1 MKPLPLPT
9 EPEIRAI
16 YAQGEE
22 AVVGLFEQLAA
33 VVGTLEAR
41 IQTLED
47 QLAKNSGNSSK
58 PPSSDGFKKPVKR
71 SLRRPS
77 GKKAGAQPGH
87 PGQTLE
93 AVAQPDHVQRHRVEQ
108 CQYCQAHLTTV
119 EAEGYE
125 RRQVFEV
132 PPVRLEVTEH
142 RAEIKTCPECG
153 QVNQAAF
160 PAEVSQPVQYGPA
173 FKAQLVYFNQYHH
186 LPVDRTGEVMTDL
199 YGQPVGDGTVVTA
212 SSTVATQVRPVNEAV
227 KAELIRTDEPVHLDE
242 TGSRVAQQLQWVHVA
257 STAGLTHLEVQ
268 PYRGTKAHAEID
280 ILPQRTGPVVHDDYA
295 SYYRYEDAQHI
306 ACNAHH
312 LRELEF
318 IQERYAQPWAKE
330 LADLLRAIKQTVET
344 AQQAGQMTL
353 APTQL
358 ATFQRQYDELL
369 EQGFQANPPPP
380 PDPNR
385 PKTRGKAKQSPARNL
400 LNRLSQHHQA
410 VLMFM
415 YDFKVPFD
423 NNQAERDLRMVKLK
437 QKVSGCFRTT
447 EGAKIFCQIR
457 SYISTV
463 RKQHQNVLEALRLAL
478 VGTPVWPTDL
488 LCQTPVPA

>member
-9 EPEIRAI
+9 EQEIRAI
-16 YAQGEE
+16 YGQGEE
-22 AVVGLFEQLAA
+22 AVVAAFGQLVA
-33 VVGTLEAR
+33 VIRTLEAR
-41 IQTLED
+41 VQALED

-58 PPSSDGFKKPVKR
+58 PPSSDGFKKAVKG
-71 SLRRPS
+71 SLRRSS

-87 PGQTLE
+87 PGHTLQ
-93 AVAQPDHVQRHRVEQ
+93 AVAEPDHVEVYRVEQ
-108 CQYCQAHLTTV
+108 CQHCQAGLATV
-119 EAEGYE
+119 EAERYE

-132 PPVRLEVTEH
+132 PPLRLEVTEH
-142 RAEIKTCPECG
+142 QAEIKTCPECG

-186 LPVDRTGEVMTDL
+186 IPVERSGEVMSDL
-199 YGQPVGDGTVVTA
+199 YGQPVGDGTVVSA
-212 SSTVATQVRPVNEAV
+212 SATVASQVQAVNEAV

-242 TGSRVAQQLQWVHVA
+242 TGSRVAQKLHWVHVA
-257 STAGLTHLEVQ
+257 STARLTHLELHTH
-268 PYRGTKAHAEID
+268 RGTKAHDEID
-280 ILPQRTGPVVHDDYA
+280 LLPQRTGPVVHDDYA
-295 SYYRYEDAQHI
+295 SYYRYQDAQHI

-318 IQERYAQPWAKE
+318 IQERYDQPWAKS
-330 LADLLRAIKQTVET
+330 LADLLREIHQTVE
-344 AQQAGQMTL
+344 AARQAGQTAL
-353 APTQL
+353 PPDQL
-358 ATFQRQYDELL
+358 VAFQQRYEDLL
-369 EQGFQANPPPP
+369 DQGFQANPPPAP
-380 PDPNR
+380 EPGR
-385 PKTRGKAKQSPARNL
+385 PKVRGRPRQSPARNL
-400 LNRLSQHHQA
+400 LNRLREHQQA

-437 QKVSGCFRTT
+437 QKVSGCFRTP

-463 RKQHQNVLEALRLAL
+463 RKQGYNVLEALRLAL
-478 VGTPVWPTDL
+478 VGTPVWPAVL
-488 LCQTPVPA
+488 LCQSLVPA

>member
-22 AVVGLFEQLAA
+22 AVVRAFEQLAA
-33 VVGTLEAR
+33 VVHTLEVRVQA
-41 IQTLED
+41 LED
-47 QLAKNSGNSSK
+47 QRAKNSGNSSK
-58 PPSSDGFKKPVKR
+58 PPSSDGFKKPVKG
-71 SLRRPS
+71 SLRRSS

-87 PGQTLE
+87 PGHTLQ
-93 AVAQPDHVQRHRVEQ
+93 AVAEPDHVQVYRVEQ
-108 CQYCQAHLTTV
+108 CQHCQARLAAV
-119 EAEGYE
+119 EAKAYE

-132 PPVRLEVTEH
+132 PPLRLEVTEY

-153 QVNQAAF
+153 QVNQASF

-186 LPVDRTGEVMTDL
+186 IPVDRTSEVMTDL
-199 YGQPVGDGTVVTA
+199 YGQPVGNGTVVSA
-212 SSTVATQVRPVNEAV
+212 SATVASQVKAVNEAV
-227 KAELIRTDEPVHLDE
+227 KVQLVQTDEPVHLDE
-242 TGSRVAQQLQWVHVA
+242 TGSRVAQKLHWVHVA
-257 STAGLTHLEVQ
+257 STTRLTHLELH
-268 PYRGTKAHAEID
+268 PHRGTKAHDEID
-280 ILPQRTGPVVHDDYA
+280 LLPQRTGPVVHDDYA
-295 SYYRYEDAQHI
+295 SYYRYKDAQHS

-318 IQERYAQPWAKE
+318 IQERYAQPWAKD
-330 LADLLRAIKQTVET
+330 LADLLRQINQSVET
-344 AQQAGQMTL
+344 ARQAGQTAL
-353 APTQL
+353 PTDQL
-358 ATFQRQYDELL
+358 VTFQQRYDQLL
-369 EQGFQANPPPP
+369 DQGFQANPPPQ

-385 PKTRGKAKQSPARNL
+385 PKARGKSKQSPARNL
-400 LNRLSQHHQA
+400 LNRLRQHHQA

-463 RKQHQNVLEALRLAL
+463 RKQGYNVLEALRSAL
-478 VGTPVWPTDL
+478 VGTPVWPADL
-488 LCQTPVPA
+488 LCQTPVAA

>member
-1 MKPLPLPT
+1 MKPLLLPS
-9 EPEIRAI
+9 EQEIRAI
-16 YAQGEE
+16 YGQGEE
-22 AVVGLFEQLAA
+22 AVVGAFEQLVA
-33 VVGTLEAR
+33 VVRTLEAR
-41 IQTLED
+41 IQALED
-47 QLAKNSGNSSK
+47 QLVKNSGNSSK

-87 PGQTLE
+87 PGHSLQ
-93 AVAQPDHVQRHRVEQ
+93 AVAQPDHVQIHRVKQ
-108 CQYCQAHLTTV
+108 CQRCQARLAAV
-119 EAEGYE
+119 EAERYE

-132 PPVRLEVTEH
+132 PPLRLEVTEH
-142 RAEIKTCPECG
+142 QAEIKTCPGCG
-153 QVNQAAF
+153 QVNQASF
-160 PAEVSQPVQYGPA
+160 PGAVSQPVQYGPA

-186 LPVDRTGEVMTDL
+186 IPVDRTAEVMADL
-199 YGQPVGDGTVVTA
+199 YGQPVGDGTVVSA
-212 SSTVATQVRPVNEAV
+212 STTVASQVKAVNEAV
-227 KAELIRTDEPVHLDE
+227 KAQLIQTDAPVHLDE
-242 TGSRVAQQLQWVHVA
+242 TGSRVAQKLHWVHVA
-257 STAGLTHLEVQ
+257 STARLTYLQLHTH
-268 PYRGTKAHAEID
+268 RGTKAHDEID

-295 SYYRYEDAQHI
+295 SYYRYEAVHHS

-318 IQERYAQPWAKE
+318 LQERYAQPWAKE
-330 LADLLRAIKQTVET
+330 LADLLREIKQAV
-344 AQQAGQMTL
+344 AIAHQAGQTAL
-353 APTQL
+353 TPDQL
-358 ATFQRQYDELL
+358 AAFQRQYDALL
-369 EQGFQANPPPP
+369 DQGFQANPAPQ

-385 PKTRGKAKQSPARNL
+385 PKARGKSKQTPPRNL
-400 LNRLSQHHQA
+400 LNRLRQHHQA

-478 VGTPVWPTDL
+478 VGTPLWPADL
-488 LCQTPVPA
+488 LGQIPVAA

>member
-1 MKPLPLPT
+1 MKPLPLPS
-9 EPEIRAI
+9 EQEIRAI

-22 AVVGLFEQLAA
+22 AVVGAFEQLVA
-33 VVGTLEAR
+33 VVRTLEAR
-41 IQTLED
+41 IQALED

-87 PGQTLE
+87 PGHTLP
-93 AVAQPDHVQRHRVEQ
+93 AVAQPDHVQVYRVEQ
-108 CQYCQAHLTTV
+108 CQRCQGRLAAV
-119 EAEGYE
+119 EAERYE

-132 PPVRLEVTEH
+132 PPLRLEVTEH
-142 RAEIKTCPECG
+142 QAEIKTCPGCG
-153 QVNQAAF
+153 QVNQASF
-160 PAEVSQPVQYGPA
+160 PEEVSQPVQYGPA

-186 LPVDRTGEVMTDL
+186 IPVDRTAEVMSDL
-199 YGQPVGDGTVVTA
+199 YGQPVGDGTVVSA
-212 SSTVATQVRPVNEAV
+212 SATVASQVKAVNEAV
-227 KAELIRTDEPVHLDE
+227 KVQLIQTGAPVHLDE
-242 TGSRVAQQLQWVHVA
+242 TGSRVAQKLHWVHVA
-257 STAGLTHLEVQ
+257 STAGLTHLELH
-268 PYRGTKAHAEID
+268 PHRGTKAHDEID

-295 SYYRYEDAQHI
+295 SYYRYKEAQHI

-318 IQERYAQPWAKE
+318 IQARYAQPWAKS
-330 LADLLRAIKQTVET
+330 LADLLRQINQSVE
-344 AQQAGQMTL
+344 AARQAGQTAL
-353 APTQL
+353 PPDQL
-358 ATFQRQYDELL
+358 VTFQQRYDDLL
-369 EQGFQANPPPP
+369 DQGFQANP
-380 PDPNR
+380 R
-385 PKTRGKAKQSPARNL
+385 PEPEPGRSKIRGKPRQSPARNL
-400 LNRLSQHHQA
+400 LNRLYLHHQA

-463 RKQHQNVLEALRLAL
+463 RKQHHNVLEALRAAL

-488 LCQTPVPA
+488 LGQTPLPA